1 MKPQFDN
8 QVMSSMLLWFDHTL
22 LTKGEAYQNTTGQ
35 FYSVSD
41 EFYGYN
47 TYASTYSQIVADAS
61 VTGATIPTG
70 LYVGDNLVNVGE
82 GGLTVCML

>member
-8 QVMSSMLLWFDHTL
+8 QIMSSMLLWFDNKL
-22 LTKGEAYQNTTGQ
+22 LTNGEAFQNTTGR
-35 FYSVSD
+35 FYSVLD
-41 EFYGYN
+41 EFYGYD

-70 LYVGDNLVNVGE
+70 LYV
-82 GGLTVCML
+82 